1 MAFLNQS
8 NFSYKMEKVQNQPSK
23 QKYDQQYQCHKI
35 PAVTVHSKLAFSI
48 QIAEFFAFLRHLVYY
63 QERKQW
69 I

>member
-8 NFSYKMEKVQNQPSK
+8 NFSYKMEEVQNQPSK
-23 QKYDQQYQCHKI
+23 QKYDQQYQCPKN
-35 PAVTVHSKLAFSI
+35 PAVTVHSKLAFSV
-48 QIAEFFAFLRHLVYY
+48 QIAEFFAFLRDLVYY